1 MDDGTAPTA
10 QQAFASLMRARI
22 APALR
27 ALGFKGSG
35 QTYEL
40 PHLETWALIGFQK
53 AARQTAGQVEFT
65 LNVTVADKL
74 GWAQARRREPHLP
87 ARPSPNTVYGPA
99 AAWHSRIGRLLPA
112 DRDTWWTI
120 TATTDPEP
128 VARGVISAV
137 TEYAL
142 PAIRERRRS

>member
-1 MDDGTAPTA
+1 MADGTASTA

-99 AAWHSRIGRLLPA
+99 AAWHSRIGHLLPT

>member
-1 MDDGTAPTA
+1 MADRSAPTA
-10 QQAFASLMRARI
+10 QEVYTSLMRAQI
-22 APALR
+22 APGLR

-53 AARQTAGQVEFT
+53 SAYNTARHIEFT
-65 LNVTVADKL
+65 VNVTVADKL
-74 GWAQARRREPHLP
+74 GWAQARRGQPHLP
-87 ARPSPNTVYGPA
+87 ARPSPNTVYGP

-120 TATTDPEP
+120 SATSDPEP
-128 VARGVISAV
+128 VARDVITAV

>member
-1 MDDGTAPTA
+1 MTDRSAPTA
-10 QQAFASLMRARI
+10 QEAFATLMRTRI
-22 APALR
+22 APGLR

-53 AARQTAGQVEFT
+53 SAQKTAGHVEFT
-65 LNVTVADKL
+65 VNVTVADKR
-74 GWAQARRREPHLP
+74 GWAQARRRQPDLP

-99 AAWHSRIGRLLPA
+99 AWQSRIGRLLPA
-112 DRDTWWTI
+112 NRDTWWTI
-120 TATTDPEP
+120 SATSDPEP
-128 VARGVISAV
+128 VARGVITAV

>member
-1 MDDGTAPTA
+1 MADRSAPTA
-10 QQAFASLMRARI
+10 QEAFTTLMRARI
-22 APALR
+22 APGLR

-40 PHLETWALIGFQK
+40 PHLESWALIGFQK
-53 AARQTAGQVEFT
+53 SAHSTAGRVEFT

-74 GWAQARRREPHLP
+74 GWARARRHQPHLP

-99 AAWHSRIGRLLPA
+99 AWHSRIGQLLPA
-112 DRDTWWTI
+112 KRDTWWTI
-120 TATTDPEP
+120 SATTDPGP
-128 VARGVISAV
+128 VARGVITAV

-142 PAIRERRRS
+142 PAIREQRRS